1 MDHSTY
7 TTPLARRLP
16 ATALS
21 IALLTLVALTGC
33 DSGTQEPDAP
43 ESAAT
48 EFGAVPEAPAGAS
61 EPRERPGDGSIA
73 ANRFP
78 AEIPE
83 GFEAAIPSNFPRS
96 LPIYP
101 GAAPAI
107 GSGGEVGSSS
117 RAGVQLLSNDA
128 PNDVFAFYEKELGMN
143 GWEINN
149 ATNGGGIASITASN
163 GESLMS
169 LFITPSA
176 DGGSDVFVVAE
187 EPTN

>member
-7 TTPLARRLP
+7 TNPLARRLP

-61 EPRERPGDGSIA
+61 EPREQPGDGSIA
-73 ANRFP
+73 ANRFL
-78 AEIPE
+78 AEMPE

-107 GSGGEVGSSS
+107 GSGGNVGDSS

-128 PNDVFAFYEKELGMN
+128 PNDVFNFYEKELGLN
-143 GWEINN
+143 GWKIDN
-149 ATNGGGIASITASN
+149 ASSEGGFRSITASN
-163 GESLMS
+163 GESLMT

-187 EPTN
+187 EPSS